1 MTNQEQPADEQ
12 TTETAAERLE
22 QGVTE
27 LRVPEPSADMERA
40 LIRLGMALPIVGLV
54 LIGVAW
60 WGASGTGYVADQ
72 IPYLISGGLVG
83 LGLVLIGGGLF
94 LRYSITHLIR
104 YGVARM
110 VYEQQAQADR
120 VVGAMGSLEQTILTL
135 NRNPADPV
143 SSVSGHNTG
152 AAEEHVSTT
161 TGS

>member
-1 MTNQEQPADEQ
+1 MTNQDQPADEQ
-12 TTETAAERLE
+12 AAETAAERLE

-40 LIRLGMALPIVGLV
+40 LIRLGMALPIVGLI

-60 WGASGTGYVADQ
+60 YGASGTGYVADQ

-120 VVGAMGSLEQTILTL
+120 LVGAMGSLEQTILSL
-135 NRNPADPV
+135 NGNAADPV
-143 SSVSGHNTG
+143 APVPGRTTG
-152 AAEEHVSTT
+152 ATAEHVSTT
-161 TGS
+161 TGN